1 MGTKIYLK
9 KMRLKRSLLLGLVA
23 LCFLGIATVA
33 TVAAMAAR
41 PALGVQN
48 GQLTPCPDAPNCVST
63 QAPLDDSQH
72 YAAPIPFNGDA
83 KKAIRAVFEAV
94 EATSRS
100 KVVARDKRY
109 LHAEV
114 RSLVFRFTDDVE
126 FYVDNTAK
134 LIHFR
139 SASRV
144 GKGDMGVNRKR
155 MNKLRSAVE
164 AKLAS
169 P

>member
-1 MGTKIYLK
+1 MDTRTYFK
-9 KMRLKRSLLLGLVA
+9 KMRPKRLSPPLGLVA
-23 LCFLGIATVA
+23 LVLSG
-33 TVAAMAAR
+33 VAATATMAAK

-48 GQLTPCPDAPNCVST
+48 GQLAPCPDSPNCVST
-63 QAPLDDSQH
+63 QAPPDDGQH
-72 YAAPIPFNGDA
+72 YAPLIPFTGDA
-83 KKAIRAVFEAV
+83 KKAMRAVSEAV
-94 EATSRS
+94 EATPRS
-100 KVVARDKRY
+100 KVVTKDKRY

-126 FYVDNTAK
+126 FYIDNTAK

-155 MNKLRSAVE
+155 MDKLRGIIE
-164 AKLAS
+164 AKLANS
-169 P
+169 

>member
-1 MGTKIYLK
+1 MPTRRPVK
-9 KMRLKRSLLLGLVA
+9 KMRLLFLVA
-23 LCFLGIATVA
+23 LGFLLSVTITVA
-33 TVAAMAAR
+33 VAAKQ
-41 PALGVQN
+41 LGVQN
-48 GQLTPCPDAPNCVST
+48 GQLAPCPDSPNCVST
-63 QAPLDDSQH
+63 QAPPDDGQH
-72 YAAPIPFNGDA
+72 YAPPIPFTGDA
-83 KKAIRAVFEAV
+83 KKAMRAISEAV
-94 EATSRS
+94 EATPRS
-100 KVVARDKRY
+100 KVVTKDKRY

-134 LIHFR
+134 VIHFR

-144 GKGDMGVNRKR
+144 GRGDMGVNRKR
-155 MNKLRSAVE
+155 MDKLRGEIE